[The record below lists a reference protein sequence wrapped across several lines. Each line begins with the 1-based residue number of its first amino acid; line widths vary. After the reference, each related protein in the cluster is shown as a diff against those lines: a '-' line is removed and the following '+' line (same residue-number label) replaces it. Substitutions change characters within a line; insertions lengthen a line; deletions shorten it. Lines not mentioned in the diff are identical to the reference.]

1 MDYEIVK
8 GKMTGEKKRW
18 KKNTLNSQL
27 IMDLL
32 IEFEKKGNRKRLL
45 KLNSKWRKKE
55 KLITEWNVELM
66 YTQLYKL
73 SVVYYGI
80 ESKEKRK
87 MITTEKN
94 HWWNQITSEERK
106 ANYWL
111 NMWNRCTHNF
121 INSPLYIM
129 K

>member
-8 GKMTGEKKRW
+8 EKMTGEKKRW
-18 KKNTLNSQL
+18 KKRNTLNSQL
-27 IMDLL
+27 LMDLL
-32 IEFEKKGNRKRLL
+32 IEFEKKSNRKRLL

-87 MITTEKN
+87 MITTEKIIDETRL
-94 HWWNQITSEERK
+94 QVKKEKLITD
-106 ANYWL
+106 WTCGIDVHTIL
-111 NMWNRCTHNF
+111 
-121 INSPLYIM
+121 
-129 K
+129 